1 MISQIPPF
9 SQGFEYIRTDG
20 QWPFVLTADVHVRFD
35 LPLFGNVS
43 FRDKTGREWARFVGP
58 VLIIRED
65 YAWDG
70 PTCAPKL
77 RSAMLASLVHDVL
90 YQFLFTDGM
99 RCRLTKEDA
108 DVALYDI
115 MRLQGSW
122 LRGVFYFAVKTL
134 GGAYLKDRNNVHSV
148 VLP

>member
-9 SQGFEYIRTDG
+9 AHGFEYIRTDG
-20 QWPFVLTADVHVRFD
+20 AWPFVLTADVHVRFD

-77 RSAMLASLVHDVL
+77 KSAMLASLVHDCL
-90 YQFLFTDGM
+90 YQFHYTEGM
-99 RCRLTKEDA
+99 KRRITKEQA
-108 DVALYDI
+108 DIALYDI

-122 LRGVFYFAVKTL
+122 FRGIFYAAVKMI
-134 GGAYLKDRNNVHSV
+134 GGGYLKDRNNVHSV